1 MKLKRSDIAA
11 FTREILKEYIKPAK
25 ESDVD
30 PLELKKGISVEM
42 EHTKDPKKAKVIA
55 LQHLAE
61 DPRYY
66 TKLSKVGLEEKVKG
80 IDGKACWKGYR
91 YAGTEDG
98 KDKCVKVSVNERLG
112 PGIIGPFFHE
122 TDLENVQGITEKGI
136 QARRDYI
143 SLSPGE
149 RTGHY
154 GEAVFEVYL
163 TPQQFQRAVEETLD
177 WIGSDMKEQDVLEI
191 EEILDGDIM
200 EMIILANER
209 IQDPFFML
217 GELICPFSIPA
228 NQIKLVQGKLNEEQ
242 STDKTIIYP
251 DFQGSDIAE
260 NIHGDVTTLKV
271 SDCIG
276 NEPGKDLN
284 YFNTEKKSYVEKI
297 IKSAKQKDIESLP
310 PIIAVNH
317 PLLPGKYLVLDGNH
331 RLGAFKIGGISEIKA
346 IILNN
351 SDIVLATPETEWE
364 EGIVPE
370 TITVE
375 DAKSKGIDLRRYF
388 NTEELS
394 ENIHNPVR
402 PGILKRQIKG
412 KVTCSKAKAL
422 KAAQKDK
429 SNNTAKAAQRF
440 INYHDC

>member
-1 MKLKRSDIAA
+1 MEKRKIKRSDIVA
-11 FTREILKEYIKPAK
+11 FTREILNEYVKPAK
-25 ESDVD
+25 ESEVD
-30 PLELKKGISVEM
+30 PFELKKGISVEM
-42 EHTKDPKKAKVIA
+42 EHTQDSAKAKIIA

-66 TKLSKVGLEEKVKG
+66 TKLSKIGLEE
-80 IDGKACWKGYR
+80 
-91 YAGTEDG
+91 
-98 KDKCVKVSVNERLG
+98 SNSLNERIG
-112 PGIIGPFFHE
+112 PGIIGPFYHE
-122 TDLENVQGITEKGI
+122 TDPQNVQDIVSKGI
-136 QARRDYI
+136 QARRDFV

-149 RTGHY
+149 GTGHY

-163 TPQQFQRAVEETLD
+163 TPVQFERAVEETLS
-177 WIGSDMKEQDVLEI
+177 WVGADMKEQDVLEV
-191 EEILDGDIM
+191 EEILEGDTM
-200 EMIILANER
+200 EMVILANER
-209 IQDPFFML
+209 IQDPFFMM

-242 STDKTIIYP
+242 SSDKTIIYP

-260 NIHGDVTTLKV
+260 NIHGDITTLKV

-331 RLGAFKIGGISEIKA
+331 RLGAFKIGGIPEIKA
-346 IILNN
+346 IILDN

-370 TITVE
+370 TVTLE

-412 KVTCSKAKAL
+412 KITCSKARAL
-422 KAAQKDK
+422 KAAQKNK